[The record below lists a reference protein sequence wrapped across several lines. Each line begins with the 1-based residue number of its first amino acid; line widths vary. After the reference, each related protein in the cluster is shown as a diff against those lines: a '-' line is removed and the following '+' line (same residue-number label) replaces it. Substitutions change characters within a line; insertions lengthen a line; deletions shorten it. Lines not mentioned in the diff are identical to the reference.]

1 MFLLKS
7 LGFLILKQ
15 KYPFAHHLNL
25 LLPREKIWCLSTLW
39 FFFLMSEFVYGVHV
53 PNFKSHVHLNKK
65 LPYDPSGWMSNH
77 FSMCGKMAL
86 VHKYLCVCVCVCVY
100 VCIKSAC
107 SDEQYRNCMEKTHGR
122 DVCVVV
128 EAEMKSRQRLN
139 VCGRVCITK
148 LKTDHSFTAL
158 VVWELSS
165 HCLKHTLIDKA
176 YANTT
181 SCSLT

>member
-1 MFLLKS
+1 MCYLCLMLYALTLSLMFLLKS

-39 FFFLMSEFVYGVHV
+39 FFFLMSEFVYGVHG

-86 VHKYLCVCVCVCVY
+86 VHKYLCVRVCVCVCVC
-100 VCIKSAC
+100 VCALNLHALMSNTGTVWRKPMG
-107 SDEQYRNCMEKTHGR
+107 EM
-122 DVCVVV
+122 CV
-128 EAEMKSRQRLN
+128 L
-139 VCGRVCITK
+139 
-148 LKTDHSFTAL
+148 
-158 VVWELSS
+158 W
-165 HCLKHTLIDKA
+165 
-176 YANTT
+176 
-181 SCSLT
+181 